1 MPSFDDI
8 LDKIN
13 SAVTAFQRRIPDTQK
28 EMYAALQEQLQ
39 KLQVDNGKLRVNA
52 KNIGIINNIK
62 NKMLKIIL
70 TDNYKADVKEF
81 VKSFAEVT
89 TLQNQY
95 WKSVEFTYKPP
106 ALLKAVK
113 QATIEDVVGKLT
125 DAGIG
130 VNIVDK
136 LTDVLR
142 TNITGGGSYAD
153 LAEQMRQQIVT
164 TQESAGGLDKY
175 AKQITNDS
183 LNQYNAQYTQVV
195 SNDLGYEWFK
205 YDNTDI
211 ETTRPFCDAMTD
223 IKYFHVSEIP
233 AILRAEGLTYVNK
246 KGERVPVPIYSKTG
260 LPNGMIPG
268 TDPSNFFVRRGGY
281 NCGHQIRPVNAGT
294 VPEDIKVRVQAT
306 PAYVRW
312 RAQQRVLAQ

>member
-1 MPSFDDI
+1 
-8 LDKIN
+8 
-13 SAVTAFQRRIPDTQK
+13 
-28 EMYAALQEQLQ
+28 MYDAMQEELQ
-39 KLQVDNGKLRVNA
+39 KLQVDNGKLKVNA
-52 KNIGIINNIK
+52 KNISTIANIK

-70 TDNYKADVKEF
+70 TPEYKADVKEF
-81 VKSFAEVT
+81 AKSFNEVT
-89 TLQNQY
+89 ALQNQY
-95 WKSVEFTYKPP
+95 WKSVEGAYKPP
-106 ALLKAVK
+106 KLLDAIKKSTV
-113 QATIEDVVGKLT
+113 EDVVGKLT

-153 LAEQMRQQIVT
+153 LAEQMRQQLVT
-164 TQESAGGLDKY
+164 TQEGAGGLEKY

-268 TDPSNFFVRRGGY
+268 TDPSNCFVRRGGY
-281 NCGHQIRPVNAGT
+281 NCGHQIRPVNGSI
-294 VPEDIKVRVQAT
+294 VPEDIKMNFNLSAG
-306 PAYVRW
+306 
-312 RAQQRVLAQ
+312 